1 MKKMFKDFFTILPK
15 VLHLRSIIGYNSLVY
30 ALKKTPVIGKV
41 IPDRL
46 YKTTFLKVIYWIFH
60 IIKEVGALF
69 IGKMAGISCVY
80 IAAWVL
86 SSAYK
91 FHDMIPGMSES
102 SIFGMFALFFFILYA
117 LIGVLLNTNIF
128 KKTPEKDYL
137 VFMIRM
143 DAKKLN
149 NDGTY
154 RMSVLGMA
162 CHTVPCCVHQTF
174 RCGIPLFKI
183 QDAQHKA

>member
-1 MKKMFKDFFTILPK
+1 MFKDFFTILPK

-60 IIKEVGALF
+60 IIKEVGALY

-86 SSAYK
+86 SSVYK
-91 FHDMIPGMSES
+91 SHDMIPGMSES

-143 DAKKLN
+143 DAK
-149 NDGTY
+149 
-154 RMSVLGMA
+154 
-162 CHTVPCCVHQTF
+162 
-174 RCGIPLFKI
+174 
-183 QDAQHKA
+183 